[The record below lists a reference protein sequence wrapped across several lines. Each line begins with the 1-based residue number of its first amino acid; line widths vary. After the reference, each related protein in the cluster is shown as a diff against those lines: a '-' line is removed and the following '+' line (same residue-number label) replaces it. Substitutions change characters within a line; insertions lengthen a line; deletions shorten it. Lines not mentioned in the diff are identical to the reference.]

1 MVINMIKHCWN
12 SDTHFCVLLTTCQ
25 HLIDLIFQRA
35 LRQIKPP
42 FSLYIFVSAF
52 WFYRLAETKIN
63 FVYDN
68 NPNQAFKLLGLT
80 TIYYGYK
87 LLSNFRHLLKQILT
101 RHYTKHWQLQSKQRR
116 SSSLQNSHYLQQ
128 TPTGARFNAQ
138 LHMWLTP
145 MHVCLVLTRHF
156 TAADAAWIRFGK
168 FIVIRVKI
176 TKNLHAWID
185 PHLAQV
191 SNRIIT

>member
-35 LRQIKPP
+35 LRQINHHSA
-42 FSLYIFVSAF
+42 FTFVSAF

-68 NPNQAFKLLGLT
+68 NPNQAFKLFGLT

-87 LLSNFRHLLKQILT
+87 LNFRHLIKQILT
-101 RHYTKHWQLQSKQRR
+101 RHYTILNTDS
-116 SSSLQNSHYLQQ
+116 
-128 TPTGARFNAQ
+128 FNLNKDVAVVFKITTTYNRHPQ
-138 LHMWLTP
+138 EHVLMHNCTWLTP
-145 MHVCLVLTRHF
+145 MHVCLVLTRHL
-156 TAADAAWIRFGK
+156 TAAAAAWIRFGK
-168 FIVIRVKI
+168 FTVIRTYI
-176 TKNLHAWID
+176 HGQTHTLHR
-185 PHLAQV
+185 LV
-191 SNRIIT
+191 TEL